1 MSKLLNISFISI
13 LFCLIVATT
22 VQAGFLTNTKT
33 QELNNN
39 LNNVSSST
47 YPTKSQSIEVTI
59 ASIIQIVLSLLGIV
73 FVVLMFKAGISW
85 MTADGNEEKVN
96 KAKSTII
103 NLIIG
108 LVLIFAAYIIT
119 YSLGSILSGTLL
131 NNK

>member
-13 LFCLIVATT
+13 LFCLVVATT
-22 VQAGFLTNTKT
+22 VQAGFLTDTKT
-33 QELNNN
+33 QELNKN

-108 LVLIFAAYIIT
+108 LVLVFAAYIIT
-119 YSLGSILSGTLL
+119 YSLSSILSGTLL
-131 NNK
+131 KK

>member
-22 VQAGFLTNTKT
+22 VQAGFLTDIKT
-33 QELNNN
+33 QELNTK
-39 LNNVSSST
+39 LNNISSST
-47 YPTKSQSIEVTI
+47 YPTKSKSIEVTI
-59 ASIIQIVLSLLGIV
+59 ASIIQIVLSLLGII

-85 MTADGNEEKVN
+85 MTADGNEERVN

-108 LVLIFAAYIIT
+108 LVLVFAAYIIT
-119 YSLGSILSGTLL
+119 YSLSSILSGTLL
-131 NNK
+131 KK